1 MFASLRHNHRLLLQ
15 SRAGAETL
23 PSPPQQSR
31 REAVRVSSLGR
42 GMRTLANGREAGM
55 VEEAAVVHG
64 RAAGRRAGPE
74 DRAARAPSGQQT
86 GTLIPI
92 RVACLETRRTGVS
105 GPGPGLDQP
114 LMAAKTAEGTRKAQV
129 PTFLRPSLVVRRGLG
144 CPRWKK

>member
-1 MFASLRHNHRLLLQ
+1 M
-15 SRAGAETL
+15 T
-23 PSPPQQSR
+23 
-31 REAVRVSSLGR
+31 SLGR

-74 DRAARAPSGQQT
+74 DRAARAPPGQQA
-86 GTLIPI
+86 GTLIPT
-92 RVACLETRRTGVS
+92 RVACPETRRTGVS
-105 GPGPGLDQP
+105 GPGLEQP

-129 PTFLRPSLVVRRGLG
+129 PTFLRPSLVVRRGLR

>member
-1 MFASLRHNHRLLLQ
+1 MFASLRRNHQLLLQ

-23 PSPPQQSR
+23 PSPPQPSR
-31 REAVRVSSLGR
+31 REAVRVTSLGR
-42 GMRTLANGREAGM
+42 GMHTLANGREAGM

-74 DRAARAPSGQQT
+74 DRAARAPPGQQI

-92 RVACLETRRTGVS
+92 RVACLETSRTGVS
-105 GPGPGLDQP
+105 GPGLEQP
-114 LMAAKTAEGTRKAQV
+114 LIAAKTAEGTRKAQV
-129 PTFLRPSLVVRRGLG
+129 PTFLRPSLVVRRGLS